1 MVMKITSKNV
11 AIVAVEVDG
20 ELSSVRLLPGEHKY
34 NLDLHNERTYEDLR
48 MLSEDMGII
57 EIDGGLPS
65 KEALAKHIEK
75 LSIAGIAGA
84 KAGKRLREA
93 FIETC
98 ADTDTD
104 TDTDADTDTDTA
116 TEEEGFQVYDP
127 RNRHFKSAPD
137 AATEEDDA

>member
-57 EIDGGLPS
+57 EIEGGLPS
-65 KEALAKHIEK
+65 KEALRVRQAKVEADKEK
-75 LSIAGIAGA
+75 SRPEILKPGDDCSEAMEAIGA
-84 KAGKRLREA
+84 QEEKKKKAG
-93 FIETC
+93 
-98 ADTDTD
+98 
-104 TDTDADTDTDTA
+104 
-116 TEEEGFQVYDP
+116 EENCTGM
-127 RNRHFKSAPD
+127 
-137 AATEEDDA
+137 ATEEDDA